1 MSMAVMGYTCSNS
14 IAKLGYAAWPD
25 CDKKKVSK
33 RTRQELQTGFTMYLD
48 LERSASLPAGM
59 DLTIYREFMM
69 DMSLERLQKFRASLN
84 AELSKSF
91 GILPDF
97 ITEPDLEWE

>member
-48 LERSASLPAGM
+48 LETVCKSASRYGPYN
-59 DLTIYREFMM
+59 I
-69 DMSLERLQKFRASLN
+69 
-84 AELSKSF
+84 
-91 GILPDF
+91 P
-97 ITEPDLEWE
+97 